1 MTEAQATPGPSDAAT
16 FWGVV
21 WLVGVALLG
30 LILLLTG
37 LAGRPPERNAL
48 ARVDHVGPLSHT
60 MPLVTYTRG
69 KRKGT
74 YRTQKIPL
82 TVPGH
87 GFFEVTPPPTLWI
100 DDIDNL
106 RSGQRVQFLIDP
118 GTRMVFEATSGDRTL
133 LAYAD
138 SLANRR
144 RRSTGLIVAGLFC
157 IGVAGLHAFSLRK
170 AV

>member
-1 MTEAQATPGPSDAAT
+1 MTEAQATPGPTDAPT

-30 LILLLTG
+30 LVLLLTG
-37 LAGRPPERNAL
+37 LASRPPERSAL

-60 MPLVTYTRG
+60 MPLVTYDCG
-69 KRKGT
+69 KRNCT
-74 YRTQKIPL
+74 YRTQRIPL
-82 TVPGH
+82 TVPGR
-87 GFFEVTPPPTLWI
+87 GFIEVTPPPTLWI
-100 DDIDNL
+100 DGIDNL

-118 GTRMVFEATSGDRTL
+118 GTRMVFEATSGERTL

-144 RRSTGLIVAGLFC
+144 RRNTGLIFGGLFC
-157 IGVAGLHAFSLRK
+157 IGIAGLHAFSLRK